1 MNNRKEEK
9 VPLRIIRMDQNIDT
23 NSWREDLRYLA
34 AELPKR
40 HQNLFHTMSR
50 AQFEQAI
57 AALDTRIPELA
68 RHQVIVELARIVALI
83 GDGHSRLD
91 LAGGPNIGFRRY
103 PLRLYLYSDGLFV
116 QVAGQ
121 AQAQAVGGRVL
132 AIGDTPIAQAYA
144 RVRELIARD
153 NEVWVQHMA
162 PGLLAIPEVLHSLG
176 LIRDMEG
183 ATLTIA
189 QRSGEQATI
198 ELQPVAPDTPGTWMD
213 AADDTDAPMPFWLR
227 APENNFWFTHLRDTN
242 TLYVQYN
249 AVRDKPEETVAEFF
263 DKVFTFA
270 DARQVERF
278 VLDIRRNG
286 GGNGYLNQ
294 PIIHGLIKRDWINQ
308 PGKLFTIIGRATY
321 SAAMMLTDDL
331 EKHTRTLFVGE
342 PTGASPNMYGD
353 AEKIVLPNSGLEI
366 WASALHWVYSEPRDG
381 RPWIAPNIPAA
392 LSFEDY
398 RARRDPALEAVLRH
412 TPSPADAETVAFP
425 DRLWREIAPLPE
437 AEELARR
444 ARYIVAPS
452 LDRAG
457 ARSDT

>member
-1 MNNRKEEK
+1 
-9 VPLRIIRMDQNIDT
+9 MDRTIDT
-23 NSWREDLRYLA
+23 NSWREDLRHLA
-34 AELPKR
+34 EELPKR
-40 HQNLFHTMSR
+40 HRNLFHTISC
-50 AQFEQAI
+50 AQFEQAV
-57 AALDTRIPELA
+57 ASLNSRIPALA
-68 RHQVIVELARIVALI
+68 RHQVIVELARLVALI

-91 LAGGPNIGFRRY
+91 LAGGPNTGFRRY

-116 QVAGQ
+116 QAAGSEHAGVAGQ
-121 AQAQAVGGRVL
+121 RVV
-132 AIGDTPIAQAYA
+132 AIGDTPIAEAYA

-153 NEVWVQHMA
+153 NEVWVQHVA

-176 LIRDMEG
+176 VIRDIER

-189 QRSGEQATI
+189 TRSGEHATI
-198 ELQPVAPDTPGTWMD
+198 ELCPSAPDAAAAWID
-213 AADDTDAPMPFWLR
+213 AADESDAPVPLWLR
-227 APENNFWFTHLRDTN
+227 APENKHWFTHLRDTN

-249 AVRDKPEETVAEFF
+249 SVRDKPEETIAEFF

-270 DARQVERF
+270 EARQVDRF

-294 PIIHGLIKRDWINQ
+294 PIIHGLIKCDRINQ
-308 PGKLFTIIGRATY
+308 PGKLFTIIGRATF

-392 LSFEDY
+392 LSSEDY
-398 RARRDPALEAVLRH
+398 RARRDPAMEAILRH
-412 TPSPADAETVAFP
+412 TPSLADAQTVAFP
-425 DRLWREIAPLPE
+425 DRLWREIDPLPE
-437 AEELARR
+437 PEEIARR
-444 ARYIVAPS
+444 ARYTVAPVFEREAS
-452 LDRAG
+452 GSAM
-457 ARSDT
+457 

>member
-1 MNNRKEEK
+1 
-9 VPLRIIRMDQNIDT
+9 MDRELDAGA
-23 NSWREDLRYLA
+23 WREDLRHLA
-34 AELPKR
+34 DELPRR

-50 AQFEQAI
+50 AQFEQAV
-57 AALDTRIPELA
+57 AAIEARIPELA
-68 RHQVIVELARIVALI
+68 RHQVIAELARLVALI
-83 GDGHSRLD
+83 GDGHSHLD
-91 LAGGPNIGFRRY
+91 LAGGPQIGFRRY

-116 QVAGQ
+116 QAAGQ
-121 AQAQAVGGRVL
+121 AHAPAVGGRVL
-132 AIGDTPIAQAYA
+132 AIGDTPIAQAYT

-153 NEVWVQHMA
+153 NEVWVQHVA
-162 PGLLAIPEVLHSLG
+162 PGLLVIPEVLHSLG
-176 LIRDMEG
+176 LIPDMER
-183 ATLTIA
+183 ATLTLA
-189 QRSGEQATI
+189 QRSGERATL
-198 ELQPVAPDTPGTWMD
+198 ELQPCERDAPISWVD
-213 AADDTDAPMPFWLR
+213 AADQSDAPMPLWLK
-227 APENNFWFTHLRDTN
+227 APENTFWFTHLRDTN

-294 PIIHGLIKRDWINQ
+294 PIVHGLIKRDHINQ

-353 AEKIVLPNSGLEI
+353 AEQITLPNSGLEI

-381 RPWIAPNIPAA
+381 RPWIAPNLPAA
-392 LSFEDY
+392 LSSEDY
-398 RARRDPALEAVLRH
+398 RARRDPALEAILAH
-412 TPSPADAETVAFP
+412 TPSPADAEMATFP

-437 AEELARR
+437 PEELARR
-444 ARYIVAPS
+444 ARYTVVPTF
-452 LDRAG
+452 DREGAG
-457 ARSDT
+457 SAM